1 MNADDLLARVFGA
14 LETFITHFHASLI
27 LIVRAVSTVTLD
39 TSGVTRQFAFH
50 FDMAM
55 NNRHNKPPENG
66 EARETPRN
74 EQARALEGKNL
85 EYRPRAILGAFAHG
99 SARPRAN
106 CSSVDPLDD

>member
-1 MNADDLLARVFGA
+1 MNADEVLARIFGA
-14 LETFITHFHASLI
+14 LETFIAHFHASLI

-55 NNRHNKPPENG
+55 NGRHTTPPGHG

-99 SARPRAN
+99 SAWARVN
-106 CSSVDPLDD
+106 CSSVNQLDD